1 MADQA
6 SVKGGDGRSNGVV
19 GSVTELGNDVATL
32 AELQA
37 KLAALDFK
45 ESAEL
50 AVLPLRVGAAGWA
63 VLLGS
68 IPVLLLGVATLL
80 ASWLKINAGWALV
93 LVAVVV
99 MLLAWATVEIAGMKL
114 SRCFQSFRRS
124 REELF
129 RNLSW
134 IRTVLMYSGRSVP
147 RRGS

>member
-1 MADQA
+1 MADQT
-6 SVKGGDGRSNGVV
+6 SVKSGDGRSNGVV
-19 GSVTELGNDVATL
+19 GSITELGNDVATL

-45 ESAEL
+45 ESVEH
-50 AVLPLRVGAAGWA
+50 AVLPLGVVAAGLA
-63 VLLGS
+63 VLLGG

-80 ASWLKINAGWALV
+80 ASWWKINEGWTLV
-93 LVAVVV
+93 LVALVVILLAGAAVVV
-99 MLLAWATVEIAGMKL
+99 AGMKL
-114 SRCFQSFRRS
+114 PRRFQSFRRS

-134 IRTVLMYSGRSVP
+134 IRTVLVHSGRSVP

>member
-6 SVKGGDGRSNGVV
+6 SVKSGDGRSNGVV
-19 GSVTELGNDVATL
+19 GSVAELGNDVATL

-37 KLAALDFK
+37 QLAALDFK

-50 AVLPLRVGAAGWA
+50 AVLPLGVVAAGLA

-80 ASWLKINAGWALV
+80 ESWLKMNGGWAMV
-93 LVAVVV
+93 LVAAVV
-99 MLLAWATVEIAGMKL
+99 MLLAGAAVVVAGRKL
-114 SRCFQSFRRS
+114 PRCFQSFRRS

-129 RNLSW
+129 RNLFW
-134 IRTVLMYSGRSVP
+134 IRTVLVHSGRPVP